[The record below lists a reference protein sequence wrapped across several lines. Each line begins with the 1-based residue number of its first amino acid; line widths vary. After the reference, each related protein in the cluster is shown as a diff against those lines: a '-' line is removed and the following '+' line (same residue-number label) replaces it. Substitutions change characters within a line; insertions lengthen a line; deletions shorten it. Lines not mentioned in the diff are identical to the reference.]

1 MNVSSVA
8 PTVVIKP
15 PEVPVFKAPDKTPDV
30 QNGAAADGTRT
41 SKPTQVAP
49 LPPGREHGSTGWP
62 DGPQACPGQGRCR
75 KFARNSRDRAATGE
89 RNPGMIAKLLLQN
102 SIFVVALGAL
112 LFASAGTLD
121 WPAAWVFLVV
131 SAIIG
136 PACGLWLAKTDPAL
150 LAERLR
156 PTFQADQPAADKKF
170 MLAFAVATLIWLVAI
185 GLDRRAQASDVP
197 LVLHVLG
204 LAMYLL
210 STAVIVGVFRENSFA
225 APVVKVQAARHHRV
239 ISSGPYAFVRHPM
252 YSGVMLFFVGVP
264 LLLGSWWGVA
274 IAPVFAVLFAI
285 RARIEERAL
294 VEGLPDYADYA
305 ARVRYRLVPGLW

>member
-1 MNVSSVA
+1 
-8 PTVVIKP
+8 
-15 PEVPVFKAPDKTPDV
+15 
-30 QNGAAADGTRT
+30 
-41 SKPTQVAP
+41 
-49 LPPGREHGSTGWP
+49 
-62 DGPQACPGQGRCR
+62 
-75 KFARNSRDRAATGE
+75 
-89 RNPGMIAKLLLQN
+89 MIAKLLLQN
-102 SIFVVALGAL
+102 TIFVVTLGAL

-121 WPAAWVFLVV
+121 WPAAWVFLVT

-150 LAERLR
+150 LAERMR

-170 MLAFAVATLIWLVAI
+170 MLTFVLVTLIWLVAI
-185 GLDRRAQASDVP
+185 GLDRRAQVFDVP
-197 LVLHVLG
+197 LVLQALG

-210 STAVIVGVFRENSFA
+210 STAFIMWVFRENSFA
-225 APVVKVQAARHHRV
+225 APVVKVQAERHHRV

-252 YSGVMLFFVGVP
+252 YSGIMLFFVGVP

-274 IAPVFAVLFAI
+274 IAPVFAILFAI

-305 ARVRYRLVPGLW
+305 ERVRYRLVPGVW

>member
-1 MNVSSVA
+1 
-8 PTVVIKP
+8 
-15 PEVPVFKAPDKTPDV
+15 
-30 QNGAAADGTRT
+30 
-41 SKPTQVAP
+41 
-49 LPPGREHGSTGWP
+49 
-62 DGPQACPGQGRCR
+62 
-75 KFARNSRDRAATGE
+75 
-89 RNPGMIAKLLLQN
+89 MIAKLLLQN
-102 SIFVVALGAL
+102 TIFVVALGAL

-121 WPAAWVFLVV
+121 WPAAWVFLVT

-150 LAERLR
+150 LAERMR

-170 MLAFAVATLIWLVAI
+170 MLTFVLVMLIWLVAI

-197 LVLHVLG
+197 LALQALG

-210 STAVIVGVFRENSFA
+210 STAFIMWVFRENSFA
-225 APVVKVQAARHHRV
+225 APVVKVQAERHHHV

-252 YSGVMLFFVGVP
+252 YSGIMLFFVGVP

-274 IAPVFAVLFAI
+274 IAPVFAILFAI

-305 ARVRYRLVPGLW
+305 ERVRYRLVPGVW

>member
-1 MNVSSVA
+1 
-8 PTVVIKP
+8 
-15 PEVPVFKAPDKTPDV
+15 
-30 QNGAAADGTRT
+30 
-41 SKPTQVAP
+41 
-49 LPPGREHGSTGWP
+49 
-62 DGPQACPGQGRCR
+62 
-75 KFARNSRDRAATGE
+75 
-89 RNPGMIAKLLLQN
+89 MIAKLLLQN
-102 SIFVVALGAL
+102 TIFVVALGAL

-121 WPAAWVFLVV
+121 WPAAWVFLVT

-150 LAERLR
+150 LAERMR

-170 MLAFAVATLIWLVAI
+170 MLTFVLVTLIWLVAI
-185 GLDRRAQASDVP
+185 GLDRRAQVFDVP
-197 LVLHVLG
+197 LVLQALG

-210 STAVIVGVFRENSFA
+210 STAFIMWVFRENSFA
-225 APVVKVQAARHHRV
+225 APVVKVQAERHHRV

-252 YSGVMLFFVGVP
+252 YSGIMLFFVGVP

-274 IAPVFAVLFAI
+274 IAPVFAILFAI

-305 ARVRYRLVPGLW
+305 ERVRYRLVPGLW